1 MSLLSWLSRRAP
13 DLETPPPIN
22 RLPAPANVQKE
33 LLRCEE
39 DELLHVDEDGTISLD
54 EIFCAI
60 DYVSAAGDLTRRR
73 ITLLKLSRGP
83 YAPILSAVCHERGA
97 FRQFRCDR
105 IEYFIEPD
113 GEVISCADY
122 FRDHVLVDLDEL
134 APTDAQRAIPVARE
148 IRDTL
153 RPALSILVT
162 AAQSDGEFHPE
173 ELDAI
178 CQFIENEL
186 MVGARCERFREQ
198 ISIDVLDQLTEI
210 VHRMRPQRSS
220 LPGYITRILEFAPD
234 ERARFA
240 SALEHVI
247 IADGKVDLDEQEILD
262 ELAVF
267 ATLESETRLRRLAG
281 VS

>member
-1 MSLLSWLSRRAP
+1 M
-13 DLETPPPIN
+13 
-22 RLPAPANVQKE
+22 
-33 LLRCEE
+33 
-39 DELLHVDEDGTISLD
+39 
-54 EIFCAI
+54 
-60 DYVSAAGDLTRRR
+60 
-73 ITLLKLSRGP
+73 
-83 YAPILSAVCHERGA
+83 
-97 FRQFRCDR
+97 
-105 IEYFIEPD
+105 
-113 GEVISCADY
+113 
-122 FRDHVLVDLDEL
+122 
-134 APTDAQRAIPVARE
+134 
-148 IRDTL
+148 